1 MSVITKTAALHVLQD
16 PQTGH
21 VLTVSPGTRLAVRFR
36 RRGLGLSR
44 WHVVDR
50 PGHLVPLEEG
60 DHVFMFLVFGGEGSD
75 ERPLRLVRR
84 RVDRPGSDEF
94 RDLTVLV
101 G

>member
-1 MSVITKTAALHVLQD
+1 MPVTTKPASLHVVQD
-16 PQTGH
+16 PQPGH
-21 VLTVSPGTRLAVRFR
+21 VLTVSPGTRLAVKFR

-60 DHVFMFLVFGGEGSD
+60 DHGFVFLVFGDEGTD
-75 ERPLRLVRR
+75 DRPLRLVRR
-84 RVDRPGSDEF
+84 RVDRPGFDEF